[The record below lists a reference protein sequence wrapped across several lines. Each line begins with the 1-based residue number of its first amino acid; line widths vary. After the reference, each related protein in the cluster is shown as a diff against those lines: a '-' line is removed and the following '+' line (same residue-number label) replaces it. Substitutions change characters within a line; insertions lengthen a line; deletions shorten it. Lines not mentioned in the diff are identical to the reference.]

1 MQVKKWF
8 LLCTLLGTNRSSPLT
23 SVWLLYSLLLAYSL
37 CLISSAMGSRSS
49 KWFVNLMVSDDES
62 GQVHE
67 MFLASPH
74 QILWHIQHQAIFCG
88 SASKCI
94 ISQVVFNEL
103 HPILLL
109 LWAINWSQNAISLLY
124 ADWEPWR
131 GGSDFFSWLG
141 ASLTVSLFLV
151 TPRSKWMTSYMS
163 LILMWFSWRWGEQ
176 GTDIASPMMCT

>member
-37 CLISSAMGSRSS
+37 RLISSAMGSRSS

-131 GGSDFFSWLG
+131 GGSDFFQLIRSVLDNFTIFG
-141 ASLTVSLFLV
+141 Y
-151 TPRSKWMTSYMS
+151 SKWMTSYMS
-163 LILMWFSWRWGEQ
+163 LILMWFSWRCGEQ